1 MRCTV
6 LFLLSAAGLLADDII
21 AYDLSG
27 YYHQFG
33 TADLTTGV
41 VSPTGALEQLETGLG
56 VYNGS
61 LYTASASDLYNVNTS
76 TGSLTAPIDPFGVH
90 MLDLG
95 STLSGLYGVGYGTGD
110 GSSMSDLGLYS
121 INASTGLTTL
131 VGLTRLSYTAGEY
144 VSLSTNSST
153 LYYGDA
159 NELYTIATTTGL
171 AVAVGSFGGSGSYQM
186 EAMTM
191 INGVLYGADAN
202 SKAIDTINI
211 GTGLATLGPTS
222 AVLYG
227 LAPKPLPTTP
237 EPGSWRLLAVGIAG
251 LMVAKRMRADQT
263 RRYFLRTSTSTPPTT
278 VRPGIGTPKIS

>member
-1 MRCTV
+1 LRCTV
-6 LFLLSAAGLLADDII
+6 LFLFSAAGLLADDII

-33 TADLTTGV
+33 TVDLTTGV
-41 VSPTGALEQLETGLG
+41 VTATGALEQFETGLG
-56 VYNGS
+56 VYSGS
-61 LYTASASDLYNVNTS
+61 LYTASTSDLYQVNTS

-90 MLDLG
+90 LVDLG
-95 STLSGLYGVGYGTGD
+95 STLSGLYGVGYGTSD

-121 INASTGLTTL
+121 INASTGLATL

-171 AVAVGSFGGSGSYQM
+171 AVAVGSFGGSGNYQM

-202 SKAIDTINI
+202 SKTIDTINI

-237 EPGSWRLLAVGIAG
+237 EPASCCLLAAGIAG
-251 LMVAKRMRADQT
+251 LMVATRKMRN
-263 RRYFLRTSTSTPPTT
+263 RRVTGLAESR
-278 VRPGIGTPKIS
+278 VVL